1 MSPEKNLSRE
11 SVRAQEAIVRALTEE
26 LNHLDPQSPAA
37 ANLRAQLVEEAGR
50 LAFRVASTKPFPK
63 SEASVGVSDQAS
75 TTLRRPRILIVEDDD
90 GTRTAIARWLAEKY
104 EVITARD
111 GQEGFSLASTSRP
124 DVILTDLWMPRVDGL
139 AMVSRLRR
147 VEAIR
152 DVPVVFLTG
161 QAESERDRTGLLAA
175 AVACLAKPI
184 DLDALEQ
191 AICAA
196 LAQHSHLP
204 SELG

>member
-1 MSPEKNLSRE
+1 MSPEKGLSRE
-11 SVRAQEAIVRALTEE
+11 SAVRAQEAIVRALTEE

-50 LAFRVASTKPFPK
+50 LAFRVASTEPFP
-63 SEASVGVSDQAS
+63 EASARESDQAS

-90 GTRTAIARWLAEKY
+90 GTRTALARWLVEKY

-111 GQEGFSLASTSRP
+111 GQEGFSLANTSRP

-147 VEAIR
+147 AEAMR

-161 QAESERDRTGLLAA
+161 QAEAERDRTGLSAV